1 MPLQDIQELAEGF
14 RDNLNTKAPGGPSSG
29 SMYYRASFCPPRHSF
44 VIVLPAVGVS
54 L

>member
-1 MPLQDIQELAEGF
+1 MPPQGIQELVGGF
-14 RDNLNTKAPGGPSSG
+14 HDNPDKVPGGPSSG
-29 SMYYRASFCPPRHSF
+29 SMYDKVSFYPPRHSF